1 MWEATSAF
9 FNRLLEGPALHFDL
23 PILDWIAENLRCP
36 ALDFILKNLT
46 QLGSTVAVIGLAL
59 LLLCF
64 KKTRKMGLSV
74 GIVLIFCGLFSNLLL
89 KPMIGRIRPYDLQE
103 SMGKTVEVLIKR
115 LTDGSF
121 PSGHSVAVFGS
132 AMAITLNDKRW
143 GVLAFTLAVMVGF
156 SRIYLYVHYVTD
168 VLFGAAL
175 GILFGWLACLLANK
189 IVAAIEAKSA
199 KKSQ

>member
-74 GIVLIFCGLFSNLLL
+74 GIFLIFCGLISNLLL

-103 SMGKTVEVLIKR
+103 SLGKTVEVLAKR
-115 LTDGSF
+115 LADGSC

-132 AMAITLNDKRW
+132 AMAVTLNDKRW
-143 GVLAFTLAVMVGF
+143 GVLAFALAVIVGF
-156 SRIYLYVHYVTD
+156 SRIYLYMHYVTD
-168 VLFGAAL
+168 VLFGVAV
-175 GILFGWLACLLANK
+175 GILLGWIGYLLANK
-189 IVAAIEAKSA
+189 IYPVIEAKLA
-199 KKSQ
+199 KKQ